1 MSEPFVFDPRCT
13 LCKYPF
19 GAVPLGAPVTLHVR
33 PEGREG
39 FVRCALLLRAEFA
52 GEEREWELQAEGW
65 DGERQRFSLTFPAPE
80 TPELCWYAFRLTR
93 ADGSVRYLDASGW
106 ADQPQHRWQ
115 MTVYDAASPTPGW
128 FGEGLTYQIFP
139 DRFCRSRLPD
149 MAEMPAG
156 RRLHGNWE
164 DIPDYLPDGDG
175 EYCRDFFGG
184 DLAGIRGKLPY
195 LRELGVETLYLCP
208 IFEAS
213 SNHRYNTGDYRR
225 IDPMLGTEE
234 DFRALCQ
241 EAHALGIRVILD
253 GVFNHNGRDSRYF
266 NADGR
271 YDTLGAA
278 QSQDSPYYPWFH
290 FHPWPTDYDAWWG
303 IRDLPAVNEDAPS
316 YRDFIFGGEDSVIRH
331 WLRAGADG
339 WRLDVADE
347 LPDDFISGIRQAMD
361 ETKPGCLLLGE
372 VWEDGSNKIAYS
384 QRRRY
389 LLGGETH
396 CLMNYPFRTAALCYL
411 RGGDAAEFRESM
423 ETLRENYPAP
433 AFLSAMNF
441 LGTHDTPRV
450 LSLLGEGQAPAE
462 KAERAVYRLD
472 PEEERLGKER
482 WKLASALLYAFP
494 GSPMLFY
501 GDEAGL
507 QGLEDPFCRGGY
519 PWGREDGDLL
529 AWFRLLGRVRKR
541 PSLRRGDLT
550 WLHAQGPL
558 LAFRRQAE
566 GETTAAAFNAG
577 DADETLTLPWEGR
590 EALDLLTGQR
600 FAAWEGRIA
609 LRLPARGAVLLA
621 ETER

>member
-13 LCKYPF
+13 LCKYPY
-19 GAVPLGAPVTLHVR
+19 GAVPCDAPVTLHVR
-33 PEGREG
+33 PEGWEG
-39 FVRCALLLRAEFA
+39 FVRCTLLLRQEFS
-52 GEEREWELQAEGW
+52 GQDREWELPAEGW

-80 TPELCWYAFRLTR
+80 TPELCWYAFRFTR

-106 ADQPQHRWQ
+106 CSEPQHRWQ

-139 DRFCRSRLPD
+139 DRFRRSHLPD
-149 MAEMPAG
+149 MAKMPWG
-156 RRLHGNWE
+156 RRLHENWD
-164 DIPDYLPDGDG
+164 DIPDYLPDEDG

-184 DLAGIRGKLPY
+184 DLAGIREKLPY

-213 SNHRYNTGDYRR
+213 SNHHYNTGDYRR

-234 DFRALCQ
+234 DFRALCA

-253 GVFNHNGRDSRYF
+253 GVFNHNGKDSRYF

-271 YDTLGAA
+271 YDTVGAA

-303 IRDLPAVNEDAPS
+303 IRDLPAVNESAPS
-316 YRDFIFGGEDSVIRH
+316 YRDFIFEGEDSVIRH

-347 LPDDFISGIRQAMD
+347 LPDDFIAGIRQAMD

-384 QRRRY
+384 QRRKY

-411 RGGDAAEFRESM
+411 RGGDAADFRESM
-423 ETLRENYPAP
+423 ETIRENYPAP
-433 AFLSAMNF
+433 AFQSAMNF

-450 LSLLGEGQAPAE
+450 LSLLGEGQTPAD
-462 KAERAVYRLD
+462 KAERAAFRLR

-519 PWGREDGDLL
+519 PWGREDEDLL
-529 AWFRLLGRVRKR
+529 AWFRLLGRLRKR

-577 DADETLTLPWEGR
+577 DAEAALTLPWEGR

-609 LRLPARGAVLLA
+609 LCLPARGAVLLTEA
-621 ETER
+621 ER

>member
-39 FVRCALLLRAEFA
+39 FVRCALLLRREFA
-52 GEEREWELQAEGW
+52 GEEREFELQAEGW

-139 DRFCRSRLPD
+139 DRFYRSHLPD

-234 DFRALCQ
+234 DFRALCA
-241 EAHALGIRVILD
+241 EAHDLGIRVILD

-316 YRDFIFGGEDSVIRH
+316 YRDFILGGEDSVIRH

-347 LPDDFISGIRQAMD
+347 LPDDFIAGIRQAMD

-423 ETLRENYPAP
+423 ETIRENYPAP

>member
-13 LCKYPF
+13 LCKYPY
-19 GAVPLGAPVTLHVR
+19 GAVPCGAPVTLHVR
-33 PEGREG
+33 PEGWEG
-39 FVRCALLLRAEFA
+39 FVRCTLLLRQEFS
-52 GEEREWELQAEGW
+52 GQDREWELPAEGW

-80 TPELCWYAFRLTR
+80 TPELCWYAFRFTR

-106 ADQPQHRWQ
+106 CSEPQHRWQ

-139 DRFCRSRLPD
+139 DRFRRSHLPD
-149 MAEMPAG
+149 MAKMPWG
-156 RRLHGNWE
+156 RRLHENWD
-164 DIPDYLPDGDG
+164 DIPDYLPDEDG

-184 DLAGIRGKLPY
+184 DLAGIREKLPY

-234 DFRALCQ
+234 DFRALCA

-253 GVFNHNGRDSRYF
+253 GVFNHNGKDSRYF

-271 YDTLGAA
+271 YDTVGAA

-303 IRDLPAVNEDAPS
+303 IRDLPAVNESAPS
-316 YRDFIFGGEDSVIRH
+316 YRDFIFAGEDSVIRH
-331 WLRAGADG
+331 WLRSGADG

-347 LPDDFISGIRQAMD
+347 LPDNFIAGIRQAMD

-384 QRRRY
+384 QRRKY

-411 RGGDAAEFRESM
+411 RGGDAADFRESM
-423 ETLRENYPAP
+423 ETIRENYPAP
-433 AFLSAMNF
+433 AFQSAMNF

-450 LSLLGEGQAPAE
+450 LSLLGEGQTPAD
-462 KAERAVYRLD
+462 KAERAAYRLR

-529 AWFRLLGRVRKR
+529 AWFRLLGRLRKR

-577 DADETLTLPWEGR
+577 DAEAALTLPWEGR

-600 FAAWEGRIA
+600 FAAGEGRIA
-609 LRLPARGAVLLA
+609 LCLPARGAVLLTEA
-621 ETER
+621 ER

>member
-347 LPDDFISGIRQAMD
+347 LPDDFIAGIRQAMD

-384 QRRRY
+384 QRRKY

-411 RGGDAAEFRESM
+411 RGGDAADFRESM
-423 ETLRENYPAP
+423 ETIRENYPAP
-433 AFLSAMNF
+433 AFQSAMNF

-450 LSLLGEGQAPAE
+450 LSLLGEGQTPAD
-462 KAERAVYRLD
+462 KAERAAFRLR

-519 PWGREDGDLL
+519 PWGREDEDLL
-529 AWFRLLGRVRKR
+529 AWFRLLGRLRKR

>member
-13 LCKYPF
+13 LCKYPY
-19 GAVPLGAPVTLHVR
+19 GAVPCGAPVTLHVR
-33 PEGREG
+33 PEGWEG
-39 FVRCALLLRAEFA
+39 FVRCTLLLRQEFS
-52 GEEREWELQAEGW
+52 GQDREWELPAEGW

-80 TPELCWYAFRLTR
+80 TPELCWYAFRFTR

-106 ADQPQHRWQ
+106 CSEPQHRWQ

-139 DRFCRSRLPD
+139 DRFRRSHLPD
-149 MAEMPAG
+149 MAKMPRG
-156 RRLHGNWE
+156 RRLHENWD
-164 DIPDYLPDGDG
+164 DIPDYLPDESG

-184 DLAGIRGKLPY
+184 DLAGIREKLPY

-234 DFRALCQ
+234 DFRALCA

-253 GVFNHNGRDSRYF
+253 GVFNHNGKDSRYF

-271 YDTLGAA
+271 YGTVGAA
-278 QSQDSPYYPWFH
+278 QSQDSPYYSWFH

-303 IRDLPAVNEDAPS
+303 IRDLPAVNESAPS
-316 YRDFIFGGEDSVIRH
+316 YRDFIFEGEDSVIRH

-347 LPDDFISGIRQAMD
+347 LPDDFIAGIRQAMD

-389 LLGGETH
+389 LLGDETH

-411 RGGDAAEFRESM
+411 RGGDAADFRESM
-423 ETLRENYPAP
+423 ETIRENYPAP

-450 LSLLGEGQAPAE
+450 LSLLGEGQTPAD
-462 KAERAVYRLD
+462 KAERAAYRLR

-501 GDEAGL
+501 GDEAGT

-519 PWGREDGDLL
+519 PWGREDEELL
-529 AWFRLLGRVRKR
+529 AWFRLLGRLRKR
-541 PSLRRGDLT
+541 PSLRQGDLT

-577 DADETLTLPWEGR
+577 DAEAALALPWEGR

-609 LRLPARGAVLLA
+609 LCLPARGAVLLTEA
-621 ETER
+621 ER

>member
-39 FVRCALLLRAEFA
+39 FVRCALLLRREFA
-52 GEEREWELQAEGW
+52 GEEREFELQAEGW

-347 LPDDFISGIRQAMD
+347 LPDDFIAGIRQAMD

-423 ETLRENYPAP
+423 ETIRENYPAP

-519 PWGREDGDLL
+519 PWGREDEDLL
-529 AWFRLLGRVRKR
+529 AWFRLLGRLRKR

-577 DADETLTLPWEGR
+577 DAEVALTLPWEGR

>member
-106 ADQPQHRWQ
+106 CPEPQNRWQ

-139 DRFCRSRLPD
+139 DRFRRSHFPD
-149 MAEMPAG
+149 MAKMPWG
-156 RRLHGNWE
+156 RRLHENWD

-184 DLAGIRGKLPY
+184 DLAGIREKLPY

-225 IDPMLGTEE
+225 VDPMLGTEE
-234 DFRALCQ
+234 DFQALCQ
-241 EAHALGIRVILD
+241 EAHGLGIRVILD

-271 YDTLGAA
+271 YDTVGAA

-347 LPDDFISGIRQAMD
+347 LPDDFIAGIRQAMD

-423 ETLRENYPAP
+423 ETIRENYPAP

-519 PWGREDGDLL
+519 PWGQEDGDLL

-566 GETTAAAFNAG
+566 GETTAAAFNTG

>member
-13 LCKYPF
+13 LCKYPY
-19 GAVPLGAPVTLHVR
+19 GAVPCDAPVTLHVR
-33 PEGREG
+33 PEGWEG
-39 FVRCALLLRAEFA
+39 FVRCTLLLRQEFS
-52 GEEREWELQAEGW
+52 GQDREWELPAEGW

-80 TPELCWYAFRLTR
+80 TPELCWYAFRFTR

-106 ADQPQHRWQ
+106 CSEPQHRWQ
-115 MTVYDAASPTPGW
+115 LTVYDAASPTPGW

-139 DRFCRSRLPD
+139 DRFRRSHLPD
-149 MAEMPAG
+149 MAKMPWG
-156 RRLHGNWE
+156 RRLHENWD
-164 DIPDYLPDGDG
+164 DIPDYLPDEDG

-184 DLAGIRGKLPY
+184 DLAGIREKLPY

-213 SNHRYNTGDYRR
+213 SNHHYNTGDYRR

-234 DFRALCQ
+234 DFRALCA

-253 GVFNHNGRDSRYF
+253 GVFNHNGKDSRYF

-271 YDTLGAA
+271 YDTVGAA

-303 IRDLPAVNEDAPS
+303 IRDLPAVNESAPS
-316 YRDFIFGGEDSVIRH
+316 YRDFIFEGEDSVIRH

-347 LPDDFISGIRQAMD
+347 LPDDFIAGIRQAMD

-384 QRRRY
+384 QRRKY

-411 RGGDAAEFRESM
+411 RGGDAADFRESM
-423 ETLRENYPAP
+423 ETIRENYPAP
-433 AFLSAMNF
+433 AFQSAMNF

-450 LSLLGEGQAPAE
+450 LSLLGEGQTPAD
-462 KAERAVYRLD
+462 KAERAAYRLS

-519 PWGREDGDLL
+519 PWGREDEELL
-529 AWFRLLGRVRKR
+529 AWFRLLGRLRKR

-577 DADETLTLPWEGR
+577 DAEAALTLPWEGR

-609 LRLPARGAVLLA
+609 LCLPARGAVLLTEA
-621 ETER
+621 ER

>member
-39 FVRCALLLRAEFA
+39 FVRCALLLRREFA

-234 DFRALCQ
+234 DFRALCA

-253 GVFNHNGRDSRYF
+253 GVFNHNGKDSRYF

-347 LPDDFISGIRQAMD
+347 LPDDFIAGIRQAMD

-423 ETLRENYPAP
+423 ETIRENYPAP

-566 GETTAAAFNAG
+566 GETTAAAFNTG

-600 FAAWEGRIA
+600 FATWEGRIA

>member
-139 DRFCRSRLPD
+139 DRFRRSHFPD
-149 MAEMPAG
+149 MAKMPWG
-156 RRLHGNWE
+156 RRLHENWD

-184 DLAGIRGKLPY
+184 DLAGIREKLPY

-225 IDPMLGTEE
+225 VDPMLGTEE
-234 DFRALCQ
+234 DFQALCQ
-241 EAHALGIRVILD
+241 EAHGLGIRVILD

-271 YDTLGAA
+271 YDTVGAA

-347 LPDDFISGIRQAMD
+347 LPDDFIAGIRQAMD

-384 QRRRY
+384 QRRKY

-423 ETLRENYPAP
+423 ETIRENYPAP

-519 PWGREDGDLL
+519 PWGQEDGDLL

-566 GETTAAAFNAG
+566 GETTAAAFNTG

>member
-13 LCKYPF
+13 LCKYPY
-19 GAVPLGAPVTLHVR
+19 GAVPCGAPVTLHVR
-33 PEGREG
+33 PEGWEG
-39 FVRCALLLRAEFA
+39 FVRCTLLLRQEFS
-52 GEEREWELQAEGW
+52 GQDREWELPAEGW
-65 DGERQRFSLTFPAPE
+65 DGDRQRFSLTFPAPE
-80 TPELCWYAFRLTR
+80 TPELCWYAFRFTR

-106 ADQPQHRWQ
+106 CSEPQHRWQ

-139 DRFCRSRLPD
+139 DRFRRSHLPD
-149 MAEMPAG
+149 MAELPSG
-156 RRLHGNWE
+156 RRLHENWE

-184 DLAGIRGKLPY
+184 DLAGIREKLPY

-213 SNHRYNTGDYRR
+213 SNHRYKTGDYRR

-234 DFRALCQ
+234 DFRALCA
-241 EAHALGIRVILD
+241 EAHSLGIRVILD
-253 GVFNHNGRDSRYF
+253 GVFNHNGKDSRYF

-271 YDTLGAA
+271 YDTVGAA
-278 QSQDSPYYPWFH
+278 QSQNSPYYPWFH

-303 IRDLPAVNEDAPS
+303 IRDLPAVNESAPS
-316 YRDFIFGGEDSVIRH
+316 YRDFIFEGEDSVIRH

-347 LPDDFISGIRQAMD
+347 LPDDFIAGIRQAMD

-384 QRRRY
+384 QRRKY

-411 RGGDAAEFRESM
+411 RGGDAADFRESM
-423 ETLRENYPAP
+423 ETIRENYPAP
-433 AFLSAMNF
+433 AFQSAMNF

-450 LSLLGEGQAPAE
+450 LSLLGEGQTPAD
-462 KAERAVYRLD
+462 KAERAAYRLR

-482 WKLASALLYAFP
+482 WKLASAMLYAFP

-529 AWFRLLGRVRKR
+529 AWVRLLGRLRKR

-577 DADETLTLPWEGR
+577 DAEAALTLPWEGR

-600 FAAWEGRIA
+600 FAAGEGRIA
-609 LRLPARGAVLLA
+609 LCLPARGAVLLTEA
-621 ETER
+621 ER

>member
-39 FVRCALLLRAEFA
+39 FVRCALLLRREFA

-139 DRFCRSRLPD
+139 DRFCRSHLPD

-156 RRLHGNWE
+156 RRLHENWE
-164 DIPDYLPDGDG
+164 DVPDYLPDGDG

-225 IDPMLGTEE
+225 IDPMLGTVE
-234 DFRALCQ
+234 DFRALCA
-241 EAHALGIRVILD
+241 EAHDLGIRVILD

-339 WRLDVADE
+339 RRLDVADE
-347 LPDDFISGIRQAMD
+347 LPDDFIAGIRQAMD

-423 ETLRENYPAP
+423 ETIRENYPAP

>member
-39 FVRCALLLRAEFA
+39 FVRCALLLRREFA
-52 GEEREWELQAEGW
+52 GEDWEWELQAEGW

-164 DIPDYLPDGDG
+164 DVPDYLPDGDG

-184 DLAGIRGKLPY
+184 DLAGIREKLPY

-234 DFRALCQ
+234 DFRALCA
-241 EAHALGIRVILD
+241 EAHDLGIRVILD

-347 LPDDFISGIRQAMD
+347 LPDDFIAGIRQAMD

-411 RGGDAAEFRESM
+411 RGGDAADFRESM
-423 ETLRENYPAP
+423 ETIRENYPAP
-433 AFLSAMNF
+433 AFQSAMNF

-450 LSLLGEGQAPAE
+450 LSLLGEGQTPAD
-462 KAERAVYRLD
+462 KAERATYRLS

-519 PWGREDGDLL
+519 PWGQEDGDLL

-600 FAAWEGRIA
+600 FAAWEGRIT

>member
-13 LCKYPF
+13 LCKYPY
-19 GAVPLGAPVTLHVR
+19 GAVPCGAPVTLHVR
-33 PEGREG
+33 PEGWEG
-39 FVRCALLLRAEFA
+39 FVRCTLLLRQEFS
-52 GEEREWELQAEGW
+52 GQDREWELPAEGW

-80 TPELCWYAFRLTR
+80 TPELCWYAFRFTR

-106 ADQPQHRWQ
+106 CSEPQHRWQ

-139 DRFCRSRLPD
+139 DRFRRSHLPD
-149 MAEMPAG
+149 MAKMPRG
-156 RRLHGNWE
+156 RRLHENWD
-164 DIPDYLPDGDG
+164 DIPDYLPDEDG

-184 DLAGIRGKLPY
+184 DLAGIREKLPY

-271 YDTLGAA
+271 YGTVGAA

-303 IRDLPAVNEDAPS
+303 IRDLPAVNESAPS
-316 YRDFIFGGEDSVIRH
+316 YRDFIFEGEDSVIRH

-347 LPDDFISGIRQAMD
+347 LPDDFIAGIRQAMD
-361 ETKPGCLLLGE
+361 ETKSGCLLLGE

-384 QRRRY
+384 QRRKY

-411 RGGDAAEFRESM
+411 RGGDAADFRESM
-423 ETLRENYPAP
+423 ETIRENYPAP
-433 AFLSAMNF
+433 AFQSAMNF

-450 LSLLGEGQAPAE
+450 LSLLGEGQTPAD
-462 KAERAVYRLD
+462 KAERAAYRLS

-519 PWGREDGDLL
+519 PWGREDEDLL
-529 AWFRLLGRVRKR
+529 AWFRLLGRLRKR

-577 DADETLTLPWEGR
+577 DAEAALTLPWEGR

-609 LRLPARGAVLLA
+609 LCLPARGAVLLTEA
-621 ETER
+621 ER